1 VVTTAEE
8 SRPSPHG
15 TLPARP
21 KGWAR
26 VRPGTREVVALGIV
40 ALALLVPLRGLMRSQ
55 GPPMEEGFMLVF
67 PERLLKGAIPNRD
80 FLHLYGPG
88 SLWVLAPIYKILGT
102 DLRVERLMGLL
113 QQAGVAFGVYFV
125 ARWWGRRVAVVSALI
140 AIVIMLPPA
149 GLTAFAWPG
158 AIAFGLCG
166 LAVGVH
172 ARAAPDPGRARVLAI
187 TSGILFGAAFL
198 YRIDLV
204 IAVALTIAVLV
215 WRAPRVRAVALVT
228 SAAATASLLVVQFVL
243 AGFGPAF
250 RGMVLDPVFKLR
262 GGRRLPVPPSWGSY
276 DGFLQDLADS
286 RPRGWPLPT
295 LAGPHQLFLWFFA
308 NLVAIGMLVGT
319 GIWSMRRRPN
329 ALRSRVLLA
338 AGVFSLGI
346 LPQTLQR
353 PDSTHIAWVSCV
365 SIGLVP
371 IAIVE
376 LLAHREPSEW
386 STRHRRMLACAIP
399 VAICVLVLPG
409 FTVRPYGDFVL
420 RSVGDLPRSQEIR
433 RGDRYFLYANP
444 VVVDAANELIP
455 AVDSVARPGDR
466 LFVGPTDLRR
476 TVTSEAWLYH
486 LFPEYAPGTRFIEMD
501 PGVADARGSGL
512 AHDLRTSD
520 LVILSSIW
528 DNWHEP
534 NDSTKEGSPAAARVL
549 RKDFCLVGKYGGTF
563 RLYQKCNR
571 ESARGETPSVG

>member
-1 VVTTAEE
+1 MVTTAEE
-8 SRPSPHG
+8 SRPSPPG
-15 TLPARP
+15 APDAPA

-26 VRPGTREVVALGIV
+26 VRPRTRDVIALGIV
-40 ALALLVPLRGLMRSQ
+40 ALALLVPLRGLLRSQ

-67 PERLLKGAIPNRD
+67 PERLLHGDIPNRD

-88 SLWVLAPIYKILGT
+88 SLWVLAPIYKLFGT
-102 DLRVERLMGLL
+102 DLRVERLFGLL
-113 QQAGVAFGVYFV
+113 QQAGIAFGVFFV
-125 ARWWGRRVAVVSALI
+125 ARWWGRRVAVVSALV

-166 LAVGVH
+166 LAVGLH
-172 ARAAPDPGRARVLAI
+172 ARATSDPRRARALAI

-204 IAVALTIAVLV
+204 IAVTLTIAVLA
-215 WRAPRVRAVALVT
+215 WRAPRARAVALVT
-228 SAAATASLLVVQFVL
+228 SAVATASLLLVQFVV
-243 AGFGPAF
+243 AGFGNAF
-250 RGMVLDPVFKLR
+250 RGMFTQPVFDLR
-262 GGRRLPVPPSWGSY
+262 GGRRLPVPPSWSSY
-276 DGFLQDLADS
+276 DGFLQDLADA

-295 LAGPHQLFLWFFA
+295 LAGPHQLFLWFLA
-308 NLVAIGMLVGT
+308 NLVAIGLLVGT
-319 GIWSMRRRPN
+319 GIWAMRRRPN
-329 ALRSRVLLA
+329 APLSRAVLA
-338 AGVFSLGI
+338 AGVFALGI

-376 LLAHREPSEW
+376 LLAHRAPSQW
-386 STRHRRMLACAIP
+386 GTRHRWLIACAVP
-399 VAICVLVLPG
+399 VALCVLVLPG

-420 RSVGDLPRSQEIR
+420 RTVGDLPRSQEIR

-486 LFPEYAPGTRFIEMD
+486 LFPEYAPGTRYIEMD
-501 PGVADARGSGL
+501 PGVANARGSGL

-534 NDSTKEGSPAAARVL
+534 NDSTKAGSPAAARVL
-549 RKDFCLVGKYGGTF
+549 RNQFCLVGKYGGTF
-563 RLYQKCNR
+563 QLYQRCAR
-571 ESARGETPSVG
+571 ESAAGATPSVG